1 MSYYNAN
8 KTNSSSLMCFS
19 NVPNEKSMIKQLR
32 PNVASINLSMK
43 YKSEFSCS
51 LRAYNLFLYT
61 MNAVGIYAKTLSS
74 YNLKSILFLLSLE
87 VENSKFQ
94 AIKKY
99 SMLQYSL
106 ADIVYSIY
114 II

>member
-1 MSYYNAN
+1 MLHS
-8 KTNSSSLMCFS
+8 
-19 NVPNEKSMIKQLR
+19 
-32 PNVASINLSMK
+32 SINLSMK

-51 LRAYNLFLYT
+51 LHAYNLFLYT